1 MAEYKGLLIRNA
13 LIAVVIVSTLVGFAI
28 YTAGPIEHH
37 IHQGSL
43 STSSRSAFSSQTS
56 IYSTITTSPTSK
68 TGGSPTTSSSST
80 STSSASTQSNNP
92 FPILNYI
99 PTVNAKDSQGQISIY
114 SALDTNTG
122 TLGWVYETAQ
132 NDSLF
137 TVSGNTLASE
147 VASNMGKPP
156 TSITFDSR
164 NNITYA
170 TWDYPSLSAGGLIA
184 ISVNS
189 IVSTPLAASVNSTP
203 VGVSYDSQYDY
214 LYVAQV
220 SSIQTGIGVYDPN
233 TGSRLALIQT
243 SASPNSFAYDPNSG
257 DMFVSVH
264 NGANSTAIYDIS
276 GLSVVSNFNVTGLT
290 GQMVYDP
297 GNDLLY
303 MELGSSIVVAN
314 PLYGN
319 STVLSLDSQNS
330 LTTMVFD
337 SQNQLVYAFAGDQMT
352 MISGNESVTYNT
364 TPYAVTSAFYVPQ
377 FNNMLAFY

>member
-1 MAEYKGLLIRNA
+1 MAEYKGLLIRNT

-43 STSSRSAFSSQTS
+43 STYSGSSSSQTS
-56 IYSTITTSPTSK
+56 IYATITTSPTSQ
-68 TGGSPTTSSSST
+68 TSRSSTTSSSST
-80 STSSASTQSNNP
+80 STSSASTQSNSP

-147 VASNMGKPP
+147 VASNMGESP
-156 TSITFDSR
+156 TSITFDSQ
-164 NNITYA
+164 NNVTYA
-170 TWDYPSLSAGGLIA
+170 TWDDSSSSAGGLIA
-184 ISVNS
+184 ISGNR

-203 VGVSYDSQYDY
+203 TGVSYDSQYDY
-214 LYVAQV
+214 LYVAQT
-220 SSIQTGIGVYDPN
+220 SSNQTGIGVYAPN

-243 SASPNSFAYDPNSG
+243 SASSNSFAYDPKSG

-264 NGANSTAIYDIS
+264 NAGANSTAIYDIS
-276 GLSVVSNFNVTGLT
+276 GLSVVSIFNVTGLT
-290 GQMVYDP
+290 GQMLYDP

-314 PLYGN
+314 PFYGN
-319 STVLSLDSQNS
+319 STVLPLNSQNS

-337 SQNQLVYAFAGDQMT
+337 SQNQLVYAFAGDQMA

-364 TPYAVTSAFYVPQ
+364 TTYAVTSAFYVPQ
-377 FNNMLAFY
+377 FNNLLAFY